1 MIAPIK
7 THGHTPRCPWHL
19 AWLTALLMAGT
30 FPAHAGPVESPW
42 QRLIQETLN
51 APQPSR
57 DKATIVRIPPA
68 PTTPEQIREALLA
81 LEPLERKQ
89 LQTLLS
95 RQPASSPLLPFVNL
109 LLGDRAAAAGDEAE
123 AQSLW
128 KKAALN
134 PSLNPEAMRRL
145 SQENQEQS
153 GITAGLMIPMSGAS
167 ASMGNTLVMAARK
180 ALADHRDVNLHL
192 EVADSGGSAESAK
205 AAVENLV
212 SRGSQVIIGP
222 VFHPE
227 AVAAAK
233 AAKAANIPI
242 ITLNPRTE
250 ILAVGGSTHLNAFH
264 PDAQARVMARY
275 AVQQAGLKRFAILAA
290 DSDYGQLQ
298 AQTFANE
305 VVALGGIVNRSIL
318 FPEKETDF
326 SNALK
331 MLVSLDPEAV
341 KGRLTSARSAM
352 LLDPLDRPAPRS
364 EKELEPLID
373 FDALFLPA
381 TAKQARMIAP
391 QAALF
396 QIRTPQIALLGT
408 SLWNRPELLEEA
420 DTLAGATFCDINM
433 DAREQFGAAH
443 KKILGVAP
451 VPALSML
458 TYDGIAILAQLLRD
472 QRLGGPEWHQGLTR
486 DNNFHGSA
494 GPVRFLPDGSSERF
508 YHLYRVQERKIVPL
522 DLPAQNGAPDPG
534 RVGHGNQEETGLQEA
549 EPETPSQD
557 LPASSGG
564 ESINTPLPSTRE

>member
-7 THGHTPRCPWHL
+7 THGHPLRYPWHL
-19 AWLTALLMAGT
+19 ALLAALLMAG
-30 FPAHAGPVESPW
+30 PLPVRAGTVESSW
-42 QRLIQETLN
+42 QRLIQDTLN
-51 APQPSR
+51 APPSSR
-57 DKATIVRIPPA
+57 DKPTLVRIPPA
-68 PTTPEQIREALLA
+68 PTTPEQIRDLLLA
-81 LEPLERKQ
+81 LEPLEPGQ
-89 LQTLLS
+89 LKTLVS
-95 RQPASSPLLPFVNL
+95 RQPAASPLLPFAHL
-109 LLGDRAAAAGDEAE
+109 ILGDRAAAAGEEAE
-123 AQSLW
+123 AQNLW
-128 KKAALN
+128 KKAALHATA
-134 PSLNPEAMRRL
+134 NPEAMRRL
-145 SQENQEQS
+145 SQENQEQP
-153 GITAGLMIPMSGAS
+153 GLTAGLMIPMSGAS

-212 SRGSQVIIGP
+212 SRGSQIILGP

-227 AVAAAK
+227 AMAAAK
-233 AAKAANIPI
+233 AAQAANIPI
-242 ITLNPRTE
+242 IPLNPRTE
-250 ILAVGGSTHLNAFH
+250 ILAVGGATHLNAFH

-305 VVALGGIVNRSIL
+305 VVALGGIVTRSIL
-318 FPEKETDF
+318 FPEQETDF

-331 MLVSLDPEAV
+331 MLVNLDPEAV
-341 KGRLTSARSAM
+341 KSRLTSARSAM
-352 LLDPLDRPAPRS
+352 LLDPLDRPAPRA
-364 EKELEPLID
+364 EKELEPLVD
-373 FDALFLPA
+373 FDTLFLPA
-381 TAKQARMIAP
+381 TAKQVRMIAP

-396 QIRTPQIALLGT
+396 QIRTPQVTLLGT
-408 SLWNRPELLEEA
+408 SLWNRPELLEDA
-420 DTLAGATFCDINM
+420 DTLAGATFCDIDMN
-433 DAREQFGAAH
+433 AREQFGAAH

-486 DNNFHGSA
+486 DNSFHGSA

-534 RVGHGNQEETGLQEA
+534 HATHANPEERDA
-549 EPETPSQD
+549 DHPAQD

-564 ESINTPLPSTRE
+564 ESTHTPLPSTRE